1 MNISQL
7 SIFLENKPGR
17 LQHVLKILADKN
29 INIKTLTIAEVNDFG
44 ILRIIVNKP
53 QDAHSA
59 LKAEHIT
66 CSMTDVL
73 AVCIN
78 DTPGSLYK
86 LIDTFAKRS
95 LNIEYMYAFTEKADD
110 KAVDEKKKTPAA
122 KAEAKPK
129 AAAKPKAPAKAK
141 APAKP
146 RAPRKPQAGGD
157 A

>member
-44 ILRIIVNKP
+44 ILRMIVNKP
-53 QDAHSA
+53 QDAHAA

-110 KAVDEKKKTPAA
+110 KAVMIFRFEDIELAKKALSEEGYSVLKKIDIHGA
-122 KAEAKPK
+122 
-129 AAAKPKAPAKAK
+129 
-141 APAKP
+141 
-146 RAPRKPQAGGD
+146 
-157 A
+157 